1 MKFMR
6 MAMAGAAF
14 LLLGGVAVAF
24 EETKV
29 GAPPAASAPES
40 PRAAPKTPKVS
51 APENEKRPGARLS
64 LDAEDDATARGGK
77 GTEVRIPGLGRLG
90 VIPKLDFGLELLHGA
105 ANENERLRDDQKKSG
120 DDDVTI
126 RGSIRHRF

>member
-1 MKFMR
+1 MKFLR
-6 MAMAGAAF
+6 MAMSGAAL

-29 GAPPAASAPES
+29 GGPPAASAPES
-40 PRAAPKTPKVS
+40 PRSAPKVT
-51 APENEKRPGARLS
+51 APENDKRPGARLS
-64 LDAEDDATARGGK
+64 LDSGDEASARSGK